1 MRIMSFNLRMDTP
14 GDKEHAWPNRIP
26 AVRHVLSSYSPRY
39 LGIQEGLPHQV
50 AEVDSWSDAYA
61 RVGRGRLADGTG
73 ESVAVY
79 YRKERFEH
87 LQSGHFWLSDTPD
100 IPGSATFGNTIPRM
114 VTWVRL
120 KERGGR
126 EWLCVNTHLDHVSE
140 PARQQGAR
148 MIVEFI
154 AREQGDSLVVV
165 TGDFNALPKS
175 DAVQAML
182 SAGLVARGSGGGRYG
197 PDISRVQRRRRRPH
211 RLRLCRCSPE
221 SEGWRCLPREGA
233 GAFPFGSLSGHRRA
247 RVRLS
252 A

>member
-26 AVRHVLSSYSPRY
+26 AVRHVLSSYSPDI

-182 SAGLVARGSGGGRYG
+182 SAGLVDAVAAAGDTGPTFHGYKGEGGDRIDYVFADARLRVKGGGVFRE
-197 PDISRVQRRRRRPH
+197 RVQG
-211 RLRLCRCSPE
+211 L
-221 SEGWRCLPREGA
+221 
-233 GAFPFGSLSGHRRA
+233 FPSDHYPVIAELE
-247 RVRLS
+247 
-252 A
+252 